1 MEQSFTW
8 GDFTGD
14 IIKDTKGKNWIGFI
28 MAVFGAFDAAGSVV
42 MGKLADRLGKRIYLI
57 VGFAAHMT
65 FFVFY
70 LVFLNVAHDYR
81 QTLED
86 KFWILFLTA
95 ALLGIADSCWCTFP
109 AIMMSGNLNP
119 SISPSNQHTLSLS
132 LSLSFSFSFRVSLF
146 FFPLFTHICLFIYL
160 LFFII
165 FLVFFTEKT
174 EPAFGNLKF
183 WQSVGSVCVFVWG
196 PLISFQVK
204 VIILMAVLTAS
215 CLSVAILDLKV
226 ASISDTADHHH
237 HDDDNNVD
245 PKQSHPHPHHDDEA
259 FGAH

>member
-14 IIKDTKGKNWIGFI
+14 IIKETKGKNWIGFI

-57 VGFAAHMT
+57 VGFVAHMT

-119 SISPSNQHTLSLS
+119 SIHPPYSIS
-132 LSLSFSFSFRVSLF
+132 LSLSFPFFSLF
-146 FFPLFTHICLFIYL
+146 TRIYLFIY
-160 LFFII
+160 FFLNIYI
-165 FLVFFTEKT
+165 Y
-174 EPAFGNLKF
+174 
-183 WQSVGSVCVFVWG
+183 
-196 PLISFQVK
+196 SF
-204 VIILMAVLTAS
+204 
-215 CLSVAILDLKV
+215 
-226 ASISDTADHHH
+226 
-237 HDDDNNVD
+237 
-245 PKQSHPHPHHDDEA
+245 
-259 FGAH
+259 